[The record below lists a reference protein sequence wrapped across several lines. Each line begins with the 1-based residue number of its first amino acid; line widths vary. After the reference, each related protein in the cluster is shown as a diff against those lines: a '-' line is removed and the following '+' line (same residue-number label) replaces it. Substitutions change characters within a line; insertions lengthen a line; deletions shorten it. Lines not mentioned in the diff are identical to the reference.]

1 MRRSDV
7 SKYNGPA
14 LIISNNKLRV
24 YLMKL
29 IKVTALLIL
38 AFTLSACGDSP
49 PSTSEAPATVAPPA
63 EPANESEIVLTN
75 GVKTKRIEGFGGV
88 IAEKYDDS
96 QEWWAPYETPN
107 EDAPNVIIFLLDDV
121 GFAQVGSF
129 GGLIETPTI
138 DQLASNG
145 LRFNNFHTTALC
157 SPSRASLMA
166 GRNPHSIGLG
176 SHALTAMG
184 FPGYNA
190 IMPESAKSVANYL
203 EESGYINYAL
213 GKWDHTPLYEVSQ
226 VGPFD
231 RWPSGEGFHHAY
243 TFMAADVHQFV
254 PVMWNDHTPEPYHKS
269 VHLDQDLADRAIE
282 WITGH
287 KSIKPDL
294 PFMMLWAS
302 GSMHSPHHAPDS
314 HIDKYRGKFDM
325 GWDKAREEII
335 ARQKELGII
344 PADTELTKRI
354 DEIPAW
360 DSLPA
365 EERELYAR
373 QMEVFAAQMEWVDL
387 QIGRVVAEL
396 ERIGEL
402 DNTLIFV
409 TADNGASG
417 EGGLAGTFNETY
429 VLNGLP
435 TPLEANLG
443 HLEDW
448 GRENT
453 YPHYH
458 AGWAMAGNTPFRYF
472 KQSEHRGGQQDHLV
486 VHWPNGIKAKGEI
499 RDQYHHISDIAPT
512 ILEAAGVEVPEVYHG
527 VKQQPMDGVSMIY
540 AFDAADAPNR
550 KQRQYYEMFGN
561 RAIWVD
567 GWKAVTLHA
576 NRMPWD
582 LAVTL
587 PFDQD
592 EWELYNVAEDFSESR
607 NLADENP
614 EKLAELVAIFD
625 EEAWKYNV
633 YPLYDDM
640 IKRIGAQ
647 QDRLFGDQK
656 EFVYFAPGAVRIA
669 EKSSAPVKNR
679 AHTIEATLE
688 RKGGEQGVIVAVGG
702 MTGGY
707 TMFVK
712 NNRLYYD
719 YNYLDGVHYIL
730 ESPPLTGGATN
741 VKFSFTK
748 TREFGG
754 NGELY
759 INGEL
764 VDEVEMPLMHVSTY
778 SLAETFD
785 VGRDTG
791 TQVSRMYT
799 DPFAY
804 NGELDRVIFQVSNDN
819 TVPPRMLPPAAYR

>member
-1 MRRSDV
+1 MWKIILV
-7 SKYNGPA
+7 S
-14 LIISNNKLRV
+14 
-24 YLMKL
+24 
-29 IKVTALLIL
+29 
-38 AFTLSACGDSP
+38 AFSVLTACGGKPAGETESAGTT
-49 PSTSEAPATVAPPA
+49 STPEFSVSDA
-63 EPANESEIVLTN
+63 
-75 GVKTKRIEGFGGV
+75 GVKTKNIEGFGGV
-88 IAEKYDDS
+88 IAESYQDS
-96 QEWWAPYETPN
+96 QEWWAEEELPN
-107 EDAPNVIIFLLDDV
+107 SDAPNVIIFLLDDV

-129 GGLIETPTI
+129 GALIDTPNI
-138 DQLASNG
+138 DRLADNG

-203 EESGYINYAL
+203 QEAGYVNYAL

-231 RWPSGEGFHHAY
+231 RWPSGEGFQHAY

-254 PVMWNDHTPEPYHKS
+254 PVMWNDHTPEPYRKS

-314 HIDKYRGKFDM
+314 IIDKYAGKFDQ
-325 GWDKAREEII
+325 GWDVAREEILE
-335 ARQKELGII
+335 RQKALGII
-344 PADTELTKRI
+344 PADTLLTERI
-354 DEIPAW
+354 AEIPAW
-360 DSLPA
+360 DSLPDQ
-365 EERELYAR
+365 EKKLYAR
-373 QMEVFAAQMEWVDL
+373 QMEVFAAQMEWVDH

-396 ERIGEL
+396 ERIGQL

-429 VLNGLP
+429 VLNGLQ
-435 TPLEANLG
+435 TPLEANLS

-486 VHWPNGIKAKGEI
+486 VHWPDGIEAKGEI
-499 RDQYHHISDIAPT
+499 RSQYHHISDIAPT
-512 ILEAAGVEVPEVYHG
+512 IMQAAGIEVPDEIYG
-527 VKQQPMDGVSMIY
+527 VEQQPMDGVSMMY
-540 AFDAADAPNR
+540 AFNDAAAPNR
-550 KQRQYYEMFGN
+550 KERQYYEMFGN

-582 LAVTL
+582 VNVVL
-587 PFDQD
+587 PFEND
-592 EWELYNVAEDFSESR
+592 EWELYHVAEDFSEST
-607 NLADENP
+607 NLAAANP
-614 EKLAELVAIFD
+614 EKLHELIAIFD

-640 IKRIGAQ
+640 IQRLGAQ
-647 QDRLFGDQK
+647 QDRLFGDQT
-656 EFVYFAPGAVRIA
+656 EFVYFAPGAIRIA

-679 AHTIEATLE
+679 AHTIETRIDLT
-688 RKGGEQGVIVAVGG
+688 GEEEGVIAAVGG

-707 TMFVK
+707 TMFIK
-712 NNRLYYD
+712 DHRLYYD
-719 YNYLDGVHYIL
+719 YNFLDGVHYIL
-730 ESPPLTGGATN
+730 RSSTLPRGTTDL
-741 VKFSFTK
+741 KFNFIK
-748 TREFGG
+748 TQSFGG
-754 NGELY
+754 IGELY
-759 INGEL
+759 VNGEK
-764 VDEVEMPLMHVSTY
+764 VDEVEMPQMHIATY

-785 VGRDTG
+785 IGRDTG
-791 TQVSRMYT
+791 TQVSNLYT
-799 DPFAY
+799 GIFKFNA
-804 NGELDRVIFQVSNDN
+804 NLDRVLITVSDEN
-819 TVPPRMLPPAAYR
+819 TVPPRKLPATYY

>member
-1 MRRSDV
+1 
-7 SKYNGPA
+7 
-14 LIISNNKLRV
+14 
-24 YLMKL
+24 MKNIFIFGFIVGVMSL
-29 IKVTALLIL
+29 S
-38 AFTLSACGDSP
+38 FTSYAKDF
-49 PSTSEAPATVAPPA
+49 
-63 EPANESEIVLTN
+63 
-75 GVKTKRIEGFGGV
+75 KTKDIKGFGGV
-88 IAEKYDDS
+88 IAKEYKNS
-96 QEWWAPYETPN
+96 KEWWPPEKRPP
-107 EDAPNVIIFLLDDV
+107 EGSPNVIIFLLDDV

-129 GGLIETPTI
+129 GGLIKTPRI
-138 DQLASNG
+138 DELANNG

-203 EESGYINYAL
+203 SEVGYVNYAL

-231 RWPSGEGFHHAY
+231 RWPSGEGFQHAY

-254 PVMWNDHTPEPYHKS
+254 PVMWNDHTPEPYRKS
-269 VHLDQDLADRAIE
+269 VHLDQDLADRAIV

-314 HIDKYRGKFDM
+314 YLDKYKGKFDA
-325 GWDKAREEII
+325 GWDEAREMILKN
-335 ARQKELGII
+335 QKRLGII
-344 PADTELTKRI
+344 PANTKLTERI
-354 DEIPAW
+354 EQIPAW
-360 DSLPA
+360 NSLSN
-365 EERELYAR
+365 EEKSLYAR
-373 QMEVFAAQMEWVDL
+373 QMEVFAAQMEWVDF
-387 QIGRVVAEL
+387 QIGRVVDEL

-402 DNTLIFV
+402 DNTMIFV

-429 VLNGLP
+429 VLNGLQ
-435 TPLEANLG
+435 TPLEANLK
-443 HLEDW
+443 HQKDW

-472 KQSEHRGGQQDHLV
+472 KQSEHRGGQHDHMV

-499 RDQYHHISDIAPT
+499 RSQYHHISDVAPT
-512 ILEAAGVEVPEVYHG
+512 IMEAVGITVPDEYKG
-527 VKQQPMDGVSMIY
+527 VKQQPMDGTSMLY
-540 AFDAADAPNR
+540 AFNQADAPNQ
-550 KQRQYYEMFGN
+550 KKRQYYEMFGN

-576 NRMPWD
+576 KRMPWD
-582 LAVTL
+582 VNVVL

-592 EWELYNVAEDFSESR
+592 KWELYHVAKDFSEST
-607 NLADENP
+607 NLAEANP
-614 EKLAELVAIFD
+614 EKLQELVRIFD

-647 QDRLFGDQK
+647 QDRLFGDRK
-656 EFVYFAPGAVRIA
+656 EFVYFSPGAIRIA

-679 AHTIEATLE
+679 AHTIETQLNL
-688 RKGGEQGVIVAVGG
+688 KGDEEGVIVAVGG

-707 TMFVK
+707 TMFIQDQH
-712 NNRLYYD
+712 LYYD

-730 ESPPLTGGATN
+730 KSPKLSKGKTDL
-741 VKFSFTK
+741 KFSFIRTQN
-748 TREFGG
+748 FGG
-754 NGELY
+754 KGELFVNGEK
-759 INGEL
+759 
-764 VDEVEMPLMHVSTY
+764 VDEVEMPQMHISTY

-791 TQVSRMYT
+791 TQVSKKYT
-799 DPFAY
+799 GIFKF
-804 NGELDRVIFQVSNDN
+804 NGELDRVIFRVSDENS
-819 TVPPRMLPPAAYR
+819 VLPRKLPTNYY

>member
-1 MRRSDV
+1 
-7 SKYNGPA
+7 
-14 LIISNNKLRV
+14 
-24 YLMKL
+24 MK
-29 IKVTALLIL
+29 IKLLIG
-38 AFTLSACGDSP
+38 FIFIFLSLSYALH
-49 PSTSEAPATVAPPA
+49 A
-63 EPANESEIVLTN
+63 ESL
-75 GVKTKRIEGFGGV
+75 KTKKIEGFGGV
-88 IAEKYDDS
+88 IAEDYENSK
-96 QEWWAPYETPN
+96 EWWAPEVQPP
-107 EDAPNVIIFLLDDV
+107 EGSPNVIIFLLDDV
-121 GFAQVGSF
+121 GFAQVESF
-129 GGLIETPTI
+129 GGLIKTPRI
-138 DQLASNG
+138 DELASNG

-203 EESGYINYAL
+203 SEVGYVNYAL

-231 RWPSGEGFHHAY
+231 RWPSGEGFQHAY

-254 PVMWNDHTPEPYHKS
+254 PVMWNDHTPEPYRKS

-294 PFMMLWAS
+294 PFLMLWAS
-302 GSMHSPHHAPDS
+302 GSMHSPHHVPDNY
-314 HIDKYRGKFDM
+314 IDKYKGMFDM
-325 GWDKAREEII
+325 GWDKARETILKK
-335 ARQKELGII
+335 QKKLGII
-344 PADTELTKRI
+344 PANTKLTERI

-365 EERELYAR
+365 VEKSLYAR
-373 QMEVFAAQMEWVDL
+373 QMEVFAAQMEWVDF
-387 QIGRVVAEL
+387 QIGRVVDEL

-402 DNTLIFV
+402 ENTMIFV

-429 VLNGLP
+429 VLNGLQ
-435 TPLEANLG
+435 TPLEANLR
-443 HLEDW
+443 HQENW

-486 VHWPNGIKAKGEI
+486 VHWPKGIIDKGEI
-499 RDQYHHISDIAPT
+499 RKQYHHISDIAPT
-512 ILEAAGVEVPEVYHG
+512 IMEAVGITVPDEYNGVA
-527 VKQQPMDGVSMIY
+527 QQPMDGVSMLY
-540 AFDAADAPNR
+540 AFSDGTAAN
-550 KQRQYYEMFGN
+550 KKERQYYEMFGN

-582 LAVTL
+582 VNVVL
-587 PFDQD
+587 PFENDV
-592 EWELYNVAEDFSESR
+592 WELYHVAEDFSEST
-607 NLADENP
+607 NLAEKHP
-614 EKLAELVAIFD
+614 EKLEELINIFE

-633 YPLYDDM
+633 YPLHDDM
-640 IKRIGAQ
+640 IQRIGKQ
-647 QDRLFGDQK
+647 QDRLFGDKK
-656 EFVYFAPGAVRIA
+656 EFVYFAPGAIRIA

-679 AHTIEATLE
+679 AHTIETQLDLRGDE
-688 RKGGEQGVIVAVGG
+688 EGVIAAVGG

-707 TMFVK
+707 SMFIK
-712 NNRLYYD
+712 DNCLYYD
-719 YNYLDGVHYIL
+719 YNFLDGVHYVL
-730 ESPPLTGGATN
+730 KSSPLPKGKTDL
-741 VKFSFTK
+741 KFNFIK
-748 TREFGG
+748 TQDFGG
-754 NGELY
+754 TGELY
-759 INGEL
+759 VNGVK
-764 VDEVEMPLMHVSTY
+764 VDELEMPQMHIAPY

-785 VGRDTG
+785 IGRDTG
-791 TQVSRMYT
+791 TQVTDLYT
-799 DPFAY
+799 GIYKF
-804 NGELDRVIFQVSNDN
+804 NGKLDRVIITVSDDN
-819 TVPPRMLPPAAYR
+819 TVPPRKLPTNYY

>member
-1 MRRSDV
+1 MTCFCR
-7 SKYNGPA
+7 
-14 LIISNNKLRV
+14 
-24 YLMKL
+24 
-29 IKVTALLIL
+29 LLFPLLCIVL
-38 AFTLSACGDSP
+38 VACDSP
-49 PSTSEAPATVAPPA
+49 PGTKSAAKSDSGTATAPTAMAQIKMVDGVMQKTVP
-63 EPANESEIVLTN
+63 
-75 GVKTKRIEGFGGV
+75 GFQGV
-88 IAEKYDDS
+88 IAENYEDS
-96 QEWWAPYETPN
+96 EEWWPPYQEPDPDSPN
-107 EDAPNVIIFLLDDV
+107 IIIFLLDDV

-129 GGLIETPTI
+129 GGLIETPSI
-138 DQLASNG
+138 DRLAANG

-190 IMPESAKSVANYL
+190 VMPESAKSVANYL
-203 EESGYINYAL
+203 QEEGYVNYAL

-231 RWPSGEGFHHAY
+231 RWPSGEGFQHAY

-254 PVMWNDHTPEPYHKS
+254 PVMWNDHTPEPYRKS

-287 KSIKPDL
+287 KSIKPKL

-314 HIDKYRGKFDM
+314 HIDKYKGKFDM
-325 GWDKAREEII
+325 GWDEARTQIL
-335 ARQKELGII
+335 ARQKELGIV
-344 PADTELTKRI
+344 PPDTVLTERI
-354 DEIPAW
+354 DDIPAW
-360 DSLPA
+360 DALPD
-365 EERELYAR
+365 REKKLYAR

-429 VLNGLP
+429 VLNGLQ
-435 TPLEANLG
+435 TPLEDNFDN
-443 HLEDW
+443 LEDW

-472 KQSEHRGGQQDHLV
+472 KQSEHRGGQHDHLV
-486 VHWPNGIKAKGEI
+486 VHWPKGIRARGEI
-499 RDQYHHISDIAPT
+499 RSQYHHISDIAPT
-512 ILEAAGVEVPEVYHG
+512 ILEAAGIEVPETYHG
-527 VKQQPMDGVSMIY
+527 VVQQPMDGVSMVY
-540 AFDAADAPNR
+540 AFDDPDAPNR
-550 KQRQYYEMFGN
+550 KERQYYEMFGN

-567 GWKAVTLHA
+567 GWKAVTIHA
-576 NRMPWD
+576 NRMPWE

-587 PFDQD
+587 PFDED
-592 EWELYNVAEDFSESR
+592 EWELYHVAEDFAEAR
-607 NLADENP
+607 DLADENP
-614 EKLAELVAIFD
+614 EKLAELIEIFE

-640 IKRIGAQ
+640 IARMGKQ
-647 QDRLFGDQK
+647 QDRLFGDQS
-656 EFVYFAPGAVRIA
+656 EFIYYAPGAVRIA

-679 AHTIEATLE
+679 AHTIETRLE
-688 RKGGEQGVIVAVGG
+688 IEGGEQGVIVAVGG
-702 MTGGY
+702 MTGGFA
-707 TMFVK
+707 MFVK
-712 NNRLYYD
+712 NDKVYYD
-719 YNYLDGVHYIL
+719 YNYLNGVHYVL
-730 ESPPLTGGATN
+730 ESPKLRSGTAD
-741 VKFSFTK
+741 VKFNFIK
-748 TREFGG
+748 TQEFGG
-754 NGELY
+754 KGELY
-759 INGEL
+759 INGEK
-764 VDEVEMPLMHVSTY
+764 VDEVEMPLMHISTY

-791 TQVSRMYT
+791 TQVSTMYE
-799 DPFAY
+799 DPFPYDGA
-804 NGELDRVIFQVSNDN
+804 LDRVTFRIGEGAE
-819 TVPPRMLPPAAYR
+819 VPPRTLGTGVY

>member
-1 MRRSDV
+1 MRGAGVAAHGFLEGQKMKKLYALAAFIFLAACTSDRAVDIHPEETGPQVEYSV
-7 SKYNGPA
+7 S
-14 LIISNNKLRV
+14 
-24 YLMKL
+24 
-29 IKVTALLIL
+29 
-38 AFTLSACGDSP
+38 
-49 PSTSEAPATVAPPA
+49 
-63 EPANESEIVLTN
+63 ESGARL
-75 GVKTKRIEGFGGV
+75 KRIEGFGGV
-88 IAEKYDDS
+88 IAERYEDS
-96 QEWWAPYETPN
+96 QEWWPEEQTPK
-107 EDAPNVIIFLLDDV
+107 EGSPNVIIFLLDDV

-129 GGLIETPTI
+129 GALINTPNI
-138 DQLASNG
+138 DRLAENG
-145 LRFNNFHTTALC
+145 LRYNNFHTTALC

-190 IMPESAKSVANYL
+190 VMPESAKSVANYL
-203 EESGYINYAL
+203 AEEGYINYAL

-231 RWPSGEGFHHAY
+231 RWPSGEGFQHAY

-254 PVMWNDHTPEPYHKS
+254 PVMWNDHTPEPYRKS

-325 GWDKAREEII
+325 GWDVAREQILE
-335 ARQKELGII
+335 RQKALGVV
-344 PADTELTKRI
+344 PENTVLTDRI

-360 DSLPA
+360 DSLNA
-365 EERELYAR
+365 DEKRLYAR

-387 QIGRVVAEL
+387 QIGRIVDEL

-429 VLNGLP
+429 VLNGLQ
-435 TPLEANLG
+435 TPFDSSLEQID
-443 HLEDW
+443 EW
-448 GRENT
+448 GTETT

-472 KQSEHRGGQQDHLV
+472 KQSEHRGGQHDALV
-486 VHWPNGIKAKGEI
+486 VHWPNGINAKGEI

-512 ILEAAGVEVPEVYHG
+512 IMEAAGIEVPESYHG
-527 VKQQPMDGVSMIY
+527 VEQQPMDGVSMIY
-540 AFDAADAPNR
+540 SFDNPDAPNR
-550 KQRQYYEMFGN
+550 KERQYYEMFGN

-576 NRMPWD
+576 DRMPWD

-592 EWELYNVAEDFSESR
+592 EWELYNVAEDFSEST
-607 NLADENP
+607 NLADEYP
-614 EKLAELVAIFD
+614 EKLEELVQIFD

-640 IKRIGAQ
+640 IQRLGSQ
-647 QDRLFGDQK
+647 QDRLFGDK
-656 EFVYFAPGAVRIA
+656 TEYVYFAPGAIRIA

-679 AHTIEATLE
+679 AHTIETTIDLD
-688 RKGGEQGVIVAVGG
+688 GEEEGVIVAVGG
-702 MTGGY
+702 MTGGFS
-707 TMFVK
+707 MFIK
-712 NNRLYYD
+712 DHRLYYD
-719 YNYLDGVHYIL
+719 YNYLDGVHYIMNS
-730 ESPPLTGGATN
+730 SPLPRGSTDLKFNFIKTGNFAG
-741 VKFSFTK
+741 V
-748 TREFGG
+748 
-754 NGELY
+754 GELY
-759 INGEL
+759 VNGQL
-764 VDEVEMPLMHVSTY
+764 VDQVDMPVMHISTY

-791 TQVSRMYT
+791 TQVSELYT
-799 DPFAY
+799 DPFEFS
-804 NGELDRVIFQVSNDN
+804 GTLDRVIINISEEITDPAN
-819 TVPPRMLPPAAYR
+819 VPGIYR

>member
-1 MRRSDV
+1 MW
-7 SKYNGPA
+7 
-14 LIISNNKLRV
+14 
-24 YLMKL
+24 KL
-29 IKVTALLIL
+29 ISVLAL
-38 AFTLSACGDSP
+38 FTLAACGG
-49 PSTSEAPATVAPPA
+49 EPAGEA
-63 EPANESEIVLTN
+63 EPANATSEPEFSVSES
-75 GVKTKRIEGFGGV
+75 GVRTKNIEGFGGV
-88 IAEKYDDS
+88 IAESYADS
-96 QEWWAPYETPN
+96 QEWWAEEELPN

-129 GGLIETPTI
+129 GALIDTPNI
-138 DQLASNG
+138 DRLADNG

-157 SPSRASLMA
+157 SPSRATLMA

-203 EESGYINYAL
+203 QEEGYVNYAL

-231 RWPSGEGFHHAY
+231 RWPSGEGFQHAY

-254 PVMWNDHTPEPYHKS
+254 PVMWNDHTPEPYRKS

-314 HIDKYRGKFDM
+314 YIDRYAGKFDQ
-325 GWDKAREEII
+325 GWDVAREEILE
-335 ARQKELGII
+335 RQKALGII
-344 PADTELTKRI
+344 PADTLMTERI
-354 DEIPAW
+354 KEIPAW
-360 DSLPA
+360 DSLPDQ
-365 EERELYAR
+365 EKKLYAR
-373 QMEVFAAQMEWVDL
+373 QMEVFAAQMEWVDH

-396 ERIGEL
+396 ERIGQL

-429 VLNGLP
+429 VLNGLQ
-435 TPLEANLG
+435 TPLEANLS

-486 VHWPNGIKAKGEI
+486 VHWPDGIEAKGEI
-499 RDQYHHISDIAPT
+499 RSQYHHISDIAPT
-512 ILEAAGVEVPEVYHG
+512 IMQAAGIEVPDEIYG
-527 VKQQPMDGVSMIY
+527 VEQQPMDGVSMMY
-540 AFDAADAPNR
+540 AFNDAAAPNR
-550 KQRQYYEMFGN
+550 KERQYYEMFGN

-582 LAVTL
+582 VNVAL
-587 PFDQD
+587 PFEND
-592 EWELYNVAEDFSESR
+592 EWELYHVAEDFSEST
-607 NLADENP
+607 NLAEANP
-614 EKLAELVAIFD
+614 EKLQELIAIFD

-640 IKRIGAQ
+640 IQRLGAQ
-647 QDRLFGDQK
+647 QDRLFGDQT
-656 EFVYFAPGAVRIA
+656 EFVYFAPGAIRIA

-679 AHTIEATLE
+679 AHTIETRIDLT
-688 RKGGEQGVIVAVGG
+688 GEEEGVIAAVGG

-707 TMFVK
+707 TMFIK
-712 NNRLYYD
+712 DHRLYYD
-719 YNYLDGVHYIL
+719 YNFLDGVHYIL
-730 ESPPLTGGATN
+730 RSSTLPRGTTDL
-741 VKFSFTK
+741 KFNFIRTQS
-748 TREFGG
+748 FGG
-754 NGELY
+754 IGELY
-759 INGEL
+759 VNGEK
-764 VDEVEMPLMHVSTY
+764 VDEVEMPQMHIATY

-785 VGRDTG
+785 IGRDTG
-791 TQVSRMYT
+791 TQVSDLYT
-799 DPFAY
+799 GIFKFNAD
-804 NGELDRVIFQVSNDN
+804 LDRVLITVSDEN
-819 TVPPRMLPPAAYR
+819 TVPPRRLPATYY